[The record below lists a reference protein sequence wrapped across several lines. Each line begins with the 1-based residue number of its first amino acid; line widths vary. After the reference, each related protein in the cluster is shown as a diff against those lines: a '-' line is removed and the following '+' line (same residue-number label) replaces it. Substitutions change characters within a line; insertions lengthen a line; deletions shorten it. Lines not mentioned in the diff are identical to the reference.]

1 MRRLI
6 WAFAGRTY
14 QIVGNLMPR
23 LKLYFLTD
31 CGGKPADIYFALD
44 ASNSIWPEDFKKQL
58 VFVQDLVTLFD
69 ISPTKT
75 RVGLIT
81 YSDRVKPVIGLD
93 ATQEKS
99 SLKELIANV
108 TFMGGRTKSSEAFKF
123 LREQGFSPDVARREV
138 AHIVLTFTDGLS
150 KNPRDTAREAEL
162 AKRQGIYLFS
172 IGIGMSVEKTEL
184 ADIASEPEEDF
195 VFHVANFS
203 VLNTIKDILA
213 IKTCAV
219 QQPDFIADEQHFGKY
234 RCTPHGDNRKTLI
247 LSTYVDQK

>member
-1 MRRLI
+1 M
-6 WAFAGRTY
+6 
-14 QIVGNLMPR
+14 
-23 LKLYFLTD
+23 
-31 CGGKPADIYFALD
+31 
-44 ASNSIWPEDFKKQL
+44 
-58 VFVQDLVTLFD
+58 QDLVSLFD

-81 YSDRVKPVIGLD
+81 YSDRVKPIFGFD
-93 ATQEKS
+93 TIQEKS
-99 SLKELIANV
+99 SLQNKIANV
-108 TFMGGRTKSSEAFKF
+108 TFMGGRTKTSEAFKF

-150 KNPRDTAREAEL
+150 KNPRDTEREAEL
-162 AKRQGIYLFS
+162 AKRQGIYLFA

-184 ADIASEPEEDF
+184 ADIASEPEDDF

-219 QQPDFIADEQHFGKY
+219 QQPDFVADQNKIGKY
-234 RCTPHGDNRKTLI
+234 R
-247 LSTYVDQK
+247 

>member
-1 MRRLI
+1 MIELPRNSQYPKVSNFIGYLI
-6 WAFAGRTY
+6 
-14 QIVGNLMPR
+14 IPIL
-23 LKLYFLTD
+23 D

-58 VFVQDLVTLFD
+58 IFLQDLVSMFD
-69 ISPTKT
+69 ISPKKT

-81 YSDRVKPVIGLD
+81 YSDTVRPIFGFDTK
-93 ATQEKS
+93 QEKNI
-99 SLKELIANV
+99 LIDKIANV
-108 TFMGGRTKSSEAFKF
+108 KFMGGRTKTSEAFKF
-123 LREQGFSPDVARREV
+123 IREQGFSPDVARREV

-162 AKRQGIYLFS
+162 AKRKGIYLFA

-184 ADIASEPEEDF
+184 ADIASEPEDDF

-219 QQPDFIADEQHFGKY
+219 NQPEFVAD
-234 RCTPHGDNRKTLI
+234 DNRFCEYKCQLCI
-247 LSTYVDQK
+247 

>member
-1 MRRLI
+1 M
-6 WAFAGRTY
+6 
-14 QIVGNLMPR
+14 
-23 LKLYFLTD
+23 
-31 CGGKPADIYFALD
+31 
-44 ASNSIWPEDFKKQL
+44 
-58 VFVQDLVTLFD
+58 
-69 ISPTKT
+69 
-75 RVGLIT
+75 
-81 YSDRVKPVIGLD
+81 IGLD

-99 SLKELIANV
+99 SLKEIIANV

-234 RCTPHGDNRKTLI
+234 RCTPDRRQSKTLI
-247 LSTYVDQK
+247 LSTNVDQK